1 MDGTIGDPMSNEI
14 TKRTAVF
21 VKSKLAGGKFK
32 YTRKAW
38 DLVEI
43 GSRATEAKNTS
54 FIQLN
59 TGSRLA
65 TTRNFIGSSTVK
77 ADAVEQYD
85 DIKIVDA
92 SEWAGTKANDINYT
106 DL

>member
-14 TKRTAVF
+14 TKHIAVF

-32 YTRKAW
+32 YTR
-38 DLVEI
+38 
-43 GSRATEAKNTS
+43 
-54 FIQLN
+54 
-59 TGSRLA
+59 
-65 TTRNFIGSSTVK
+65 NFVGTSTVK

-85 DIKIVDA
+85 DIKTVDA
-92 SEWAGTKANDINYT
+92 SEWAGQKANDINYT